1 MPTADTPPNI
11 HQADPHNAAALAAYA
26 IFVRDERGDKTRA
39 SELFEQAAELAPMD
53 LDILA
58 SWAHFAM
65 LDE

>member
-1 MPTADTPPNI
+1 MPWIRP

-26 IFVRDERGDKTRA
+26 IFVHDERGDKALA

-53 LDILA
+53 LDVLA
-58 SWAHFAM
+58 SWAYFAM